1 MIVVK
6 YSAHAIN
13 SFNSSSEKMKQFL
26 KKIFPAFYGLLNYF
40 TIRLLQDTAN
50 HSHFWRRVWYTNAI
64 ELGVSIFVG
73 YVMLT
78 GVKLICRYNDSKAI
92 KVPFGIELLMVVGL
106 SVAVNNL
113 LLTPT
118 VALTDDGLSPGDL
131 AEINIIPLLYTI
143 LYYGIIRSRT
153 YLKAFVE
160 HQVLVEKLTNDQLE
174 TELKFLRAQYHP
186 HFLFNALNT
195 IYFQVDDDVPGAK
208 QSIELLSEL
217 LRYQLYDRQHQV
229 SIKQELD
236 YLQNYIQL
244 QKVRASKKMALHVD
258 FDASLAEQQIYP
270 LLFLPLV
277 ENAFKYVGGKYGISI
292 TAQSDAG
299 GILFK
304 VENDL
309 PGQYQPDKENSGIGI
324 ENLKRRLQLLYPGRH
339 SLTLD
344 KQADKFT
351 ATLQLNN

>member
-1 MIVVK
+1 
-6 YSAHAIN
+6 
-13 SFNSSSEKMKQFL
+13 MKQFL
-26 KKIFPAFYGLLNYF
+26 KNIFPAFYGLLNYF
-40 TIRLLQDTAN
+40 TIRLLQDTDS
-50 HSHFWRRVWYTNAI
+50 HSHFWRRPWQTTAGEI
-64 ELGVSIFVG
+64 AVSVLVG
-73 YVMLT
+73 YVVLF
-78 GVKLICRYNDSKAI
+78 GVKRICRYNDKESVKRSLTR
-92 KVPFGIELLMVVGL
+92 ELLTIMAL
-106 SVAVNNL
+106 SFVVNNL
-113 LLTPT
+113 VLMPM
-118 VALTDDGLSPGDL
+118 AAFTDDGLSISDF
-131 AEINIIPLLYTI
+131 AEINVIPLLYTI
-143 LYYGIIRSRT
+143 LYYGIIRSRS
-153 YLKAFVE
+153 YLRAYVQ

-236 YLQNYIQL
+236 YLQNYILL
-244 QKVRASKKMALHVD
+244 QKVRASKKMALQVD
-258 FDASLAEQQIYP
+258 FDAALAGQQVYP

-292 TAQSDAG
+292 IAQSEAG

-309 PGQYQPDKENSGIGI
+309 PGQYQPNKENSGIGL
-324 ENLKRRLQLLYPGRH
+324 ENLKRRLELLYPGKH
-339 SLTLD
+339 TLTLD
-344 KQADKFT
+344 RHADRFV
-351 ATLQLNN
+351 ATLQLKY

>member
-1 MIVVK
+1 M
-6 YSAHAIN
+6 N
-13 SFNSSSEKMKQFL
+13 QFL
-26 KKIFPAFYGLLNYF
+26 KSIVPAFYGLLNYF
-40 TIRLLQDTAN
+40 TIRLLQDTDS
-50 HSHFWRRVWYTNAI
+50 HSHFWRRPWQTTAGEI
-64 ELGVSIFVG
+64 AVSILVG
-73 YVMLT
+73 YVVLF
-78 GVKLICRYNDSKAI
+78 GVKRICRYNDDKAV
-92 KVPFGIELLMVVGL
+92 KSSLTRELLTIITL
-106 SVAVNNL
+106 SFVVNNL
-113 LLTPT
+113 VLVPT
-118 VALTDDGLSPGDL
+118 AAFTDDGLSISDL

-153 YLKAFVE
+153 YLKAYVA
-160 HQVLVEKLTNDQLE
+160 HQLLVEKLTNDQLE

-244 QKVRASKKMALHVD
+244 QKVRASKKMVLNVEL
-258 FDASLAEQQIYP
+258 DASLAEQQIYP

-292 TAQSDAG
+292 TAQSDAD